1 MKKKLFRDSCKLF
14 YMVLFFWYFANPTA
28 FPEARANDVLVA
40 VASNFH
46 NPFREIIEQ
55 FERITRHKVQIVSGS
70 TGKLYAQII
79 NGAPFELFIAADK
92 KRPRLLR
99 QNLKAVSNTQFTY
112 AIGKIT
118 LWSPNLDAISEDGK
132 SILYKKNFKHIAM
145 ANPITAPYG
154 KAALQALKKLG
165 LLKKLQPLI
174 VQGENINQV
183 FQFIFS
189 QNAELGI
196 VSLSQVLDP
205 KNNKKGKRAEISSE
219 YYDPIKQ
226 DIVILTRGKNNTGAM
241 SLWRFLKSDQAK
253 RIIKKYGY
261 ELS

>member
-1 MKKKLFRDSCKLF
+1 
-14 YMVLFFWYFANPTA
+14 MVLFFWYFANPSA

-46 NPFREIIEQ
+46 NPFREIAEQ
-55 FERITRHKVQIVSGS
+55 FERMTRHKVQIVSGS

-79 NGAPFELFIAADK
+79 NGAPFELFIAGDT

-99 QNLKAVSNTQFTY
+99 QNLKAVSSTQFTY

-118 LWSPNLDAISEDGK
+118 LWSPNLDVISEDGK
-132 SILYKKNFKHIAM
+132 LILYKKKFKHIAM

-205 KNNKKGKRAEISSE
+205 KNNKKGSRWDIPSE
-219 YYDPIKQ
+219 LYDPLEQ
-226 DIVILTRGKNNTGAM
+226 DAVILDKGKDNPGTIA
-241 SLWRFLKSDQAK
+241 LWNFLRSEFSK
-253 RIIKKYGY
+253 RVIKKYGY
-261 ELS
+261 GLPKITEYF